1 MMDGVR
7 TVASPELSED
17 AVEAARARRR
27 RSNVDER
34 GVEEE
39 LGAAKVPS
47 NHPWAS
53 SKQKLTKEVRGC
65 VTRLRICEALTRN
78 APQEEDAKREKV
90 MKLNRSRPRGS
101 DD

>member
-1 MMDGVR
+1 MAADKFYKGKRVHRRASLAHASRSRVLLSLTPSRARAGMMDGVR

-27 RSNVDER
+27 RSNTDER

-39 LGAAKVPS
+39 LGATKVPS

-53 SKQKLTKEVRGC
+53 SKQKLTKEVR
-65 VTRLRICEALTRN
+65 
-78 APQEEDAKREKV
+78 
-90 MKLNRSRPRGS
+90 
-101 DD
+101 